1 MVLDVDPLIIC
12 QVNRPMTSQRYS
24 VRYNDELK
32 IAPGR
37 MVLH

>member
-1 MVLDVDPLIIC
+1 
-12 QVNRPMTSQRYS
+12 MTSQRYS